1 MNDYKKLG
9 YSTLEIK
16 AYIYKIISLPFYLM
30 IMTLIGSIL
39 MYNGKYNSS
48 KITVIIIGI
57 IVSVII
63 YYLIYFANLLGTN
76 ENLPIIVSSF
86 LPFILLFLASSIG
99 LVGVNEK

>member
-16 AYIYKIISLPFYLM
+16 GYMYKIISLPFYLM

-39 MYNGKYNSS
+39 MFNGKYNNS

-57 IVSVII
+57 IVSVLI
-63 YYLIYFANLLGTN
+63 YYLIYFSNLLGTN
-76 ENLPIIVSSF
+76 ENLPLIISTS
-86 LPFILLFLASSIG
+86 LPFVLLFLASSIG
-99 LVGVNEK
+99 LVSVNEK